1 MPPFVGRRLAAIRA
15 ELDLTQQQ
23 LGTAIGRSQ
32 APAAARHSGINLDI
46 DSGIGVGA
54 MMLVDNRVA
63 EMLTSNRCGPL
74 FLRQPNSYCIRSEVR
89 SRAKSCREQVQQT
102 AGCGSGRTYGQAASS
117 GVGCLSEH
125 GQSVN
130 TSCTEV
136 WNAPPFIGPPPAT
149 WTPSLNTAAPMPWR
163 GVGIGA

>member
-89 SRAKSCREQVQQT
+89 SRANRRSEVRSRATSRSAMCH
-102 AGCGSGRTYGQAASS
+102 SDISDFGRIVCNS
-117 GVGCLSEH
+117 LK
-125 GQSVN
+125 
-130 TSCTEV
+130 TSK
-136 WNAPPFIGPPPAT
+136 
-149 WTPSLNTAAPMPWR
+149 
-163 GVGIGA
+163 